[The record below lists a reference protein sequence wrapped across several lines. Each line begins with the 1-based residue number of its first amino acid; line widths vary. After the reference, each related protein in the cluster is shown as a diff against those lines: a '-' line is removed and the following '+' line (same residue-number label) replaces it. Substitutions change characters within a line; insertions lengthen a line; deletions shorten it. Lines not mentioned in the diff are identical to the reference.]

1 MYDVTDH
8 FRSAD
13 DLVHFIYESPRIKWW
28 LMSEFLNLSKLQL
41 KILSSYINNIIILI
55 VIRRLP
61 S

>member
-8 FRSAD
+8 FGGAD
-13 DLVHFIYESPRIKWW
+13 DLVHFIYKSPRIKWW
-28 LMSEFLNLSKLQL
+28 LMSEFLKLSKLQL
-41 KILSSYINNIIILI
+41 KILSSNINNLIILI